1 MDKVKKKIIFS
12 NSHFKFLAR
21 EYEEIIVKNIFKGL
35 NSKRKKILHNDMVI
49 GNDYNI
55 GYSIYQVSDRMFF
68 ILLSNISYRKVY
80 LEAKGRNQFYDKVSS
95 LMAEIAHEIGN
106 PLTSVVMTLQVMLSN
121 LLEWDMDKIKEYV
134 QISINE
140 LNRMSNFLDKMREIS
155 KDIKLKIRPV
165 FLKTVVDQVIFQN
178 RAKMERKN
186 ISISNHV
193 DEKLKVLIDGDALFR
208 VFFNLFQNSF
218 DSFTQQ
224 GRIKI
229 HIEEVN
235 ELFVKLVYQ
244 NDGPPIHEEILGKI
258 FIPFFSTK
266 KKGRGIGLD
275 ISLRLMT
282 RMGGMIKT
290 EVPEKGWGVKF
301 TLYIPVADSSD

>member
-1 MDKVKKKIIFS
+1 MDTKKEKELYNSISSLVFNTLNHIKVGILILDKVKKKIIFS

-121 LLEWDMDKIKEYV
+121 LLKWDMDKIKEYV

-165 FLKTVVDQVIFQN
+165 FLKTIVN
-178 RAKMERKN
+178 R
-186 ISISNHV
+186 
-193 DEKLKVLIDGDALFR
+193 KL
-208 VFFNLFQNSF
+208 
-218 DSFTQQ
+218 
-224 GRIKI
+224 
-229 HIEEVN
+229 
-235 ELFVKLVYQ
+235 
-244 NDGPPIHEEILGKI
+244 
-258 FIPFFSTK
+258 
-266 KKGRGIGLD
+266 
-275 ISLRLMT
+275 
-282 RMGGMIKT
+282 
-290 EVPEKGWGVKF
+290 
-301 TLYIPVADSSD
+301 